1 MSSELE
7 TKQHFDFANLG
18 LEMAQVFEHIDAAVL
33 VVDQDRKVVATNGLA
48 SDFFGY
54 DEGELLG
61 QETRILFD
69 DPADFEELGK
79 SRYNNEVAEGF
90 GERFVVRYRRK
101 DGSVFDGATV
111 SGLIRTAE
119 DGTVYFFGMI
129 TNVSRQTAAESA
141 LNQLHDIT
149 SSRDL
154 NFEQRVDAILKLG
167 TKHFGLPIGIFSK
180 ITNEQYEVQQAIH
193 PENAL
198 TPGMS
203 FDLGDTYCSHVVK
216 ADDVRGFHHVAQSEI
231 HTHPCYK
238 SFGLEAYLGAPI
250 VTDGERYGTLN
261 FSSPVP
267 AREFTGQD
275 IELVRLFA
283 AWLGHEIARMRD
295 WRELE
300 TTRAELERLATLDP
314 LTGLF
319 NRRHMEDCLRAELER
334 VKRYNKSLVVAL
346 LDFDNFKDLNDSY
359 GHDTGDDALKLFAK
373 VSAEMMRDTDVIARW
388 GGEEFLILMP
398 ETKAAGA
405 LKYLERLTDRMRH
418 SDFHAKDVEVKL
430 TLSVGLGI
438 AGPDDTIDKLVSRAD
453 VAMYE
458 AKQAGRDTIRM
469 YSEDER

>member
-7 TKQHFDFANLG
+7 TKHHFDLAKLG
-18 LEMAQVFEHIDAAVL
+18 LEISLVFEHVDAAVL
-33 VVDQDRKVVATNGLA
+33 IVDQNRKVVAANGLA

-54 DEGELLG
+54 DNDELVG

-79 SRYNNEVAEGF
+79 SRYNDSAQEGF
-90 GERFVVRYRRK
+90 GDRYVVRYRRK

-111 SGLIRTAE
+111 GGAIRTAE
-119 DGTVYFFGMI
+119 EDAVYFFGMI

-141 LNQLHDIT
+141 LNRLHSIT
-149 SSRDL
+149 SSREL
-154 NFEQRVDAILKLG
+154 NFEQRVDEILKLG
-167 TKHFGLPIGIFSK
+167 TEHFGLPIGIFSK
-180 ITNEQYEVQQAIH
+180 ITNNQYVVQQAIH

-198 TPGMS
+198 TSGMN
-203 FDLGDTYCSHVVK
+203 FELGHTYCSHVVN
-216 ADDVRGFHHVAQSEI
+216 ANDVRMFHHVGQSEI
-231 HTHPCYK
+231 QTHPCYK
-238 SFGLEAYLGAPI
+238 NFGLEAYIGAPI
-250 VTDGERYGTLN
+250 FTDGERYGTLN

-283 AWLGHEIARMRD
+283 AWLGHEIARRRD

-300 TTRAELERLATLDP
+300 ATRAELERLATIDP

-319 NRRHMEDCLRAELER
+319 NRRYMEDCLRTELDR
-334 VKRYNKSLVVAL
+334 VKRYNKPLVVGL
-346 LDFDNFKDLNDSY
+346 LDFDNFKNLNDNF

-373 VSAEMMRDTDVIARW
+373 VSSEMMRETDVIARW

-398 ETKAAGA
+398 ETGAAGA
-405 LKYLERLTDRMRH
+405 LKYLQRLTDRVRK
-418 SDFHAKDVEVKL
+418 SDFHAGDVEVKL
-430 TLSVGLGI
+430 TLSAGLAI
-438 AGPDDTIDKLVSRAD
+438 AAQDDTLDTLVSRAD

-469 YSEDER
+469 SSDDQG